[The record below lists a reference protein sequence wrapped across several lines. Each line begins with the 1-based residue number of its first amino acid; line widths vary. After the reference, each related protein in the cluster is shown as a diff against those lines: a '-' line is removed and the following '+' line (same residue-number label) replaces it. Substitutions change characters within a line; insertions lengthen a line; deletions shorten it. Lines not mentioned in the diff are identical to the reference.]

1 MYGLF
6 RLSSRLGLLLF
17 AIIMYEGGR
26 NKVKNKT
33 KRALTGS
40 VISVLVCTA
49 MLVGTTFAWF
59 TDSVSTGKNT
69 ITAGSLTVDLIDEE
83 GNSLEGK
90 TLNWSVADGRAQEEI
105 LWEPGAVYVTEGFR
119 VKNTGNL
126 ALKYKLTVD
135 GAAGDDKLLEAI
147 ELSVVKEAGK
157 EGEAVDID
165 SYEGHLEGGETESD
179 MLYIRAHMKE
189 DAGNDYMGLKLEG
202 IGITVAAAQDTVE
215 TDSFDSQYD
224 AAATYLAK
232 VDSLDSFKEA
242 LKDGNSIV
250 LEAGL
255 NIPGMSDGDF
265 VSDKVVVVDF
275 NGQTITSSNGN
286 AATRVKAGEVT
297 FKDGTITAGANDY
310 CTVIV
315 ADATSN
321 IENMVL
327 NNSKQYGMSLKVFDG
342 GVMNINNSTVNST
355 NGGGGAV
362 ADGGVVNISNSRFD
376 QKGVYDHNSSLVAA
390 SNGGTSNVYSG
401 VFSGESYGLYVFNS
415 GGTINVYD
423 GEFSAATVLKADN
436 STTAVPSVINIY
448 GGSFSGGI
456 TIGNASEL
464 NITGGTFE
472 NTGLSIEEFEAFVPD
487 GYSASEADGV
497 FTVLQD

>member
-1 MYGLF
+1 MQ
-6 RLSSRLGLLLF
+6 R
-17 AIIMYEGGR
+17 GR

-165 SYEGHLEGGETESD
+165 SYEGYLEGGETESD

-189 DAGNDYMGLKLEG
+189 DAGNEYMGLKLEG

-224 AAATYLAK
+224 AAAGYMQNVTTE
-232 VDSLDSFKEA
+232 DE
-242 LKDGNSIV
+242 LKKA
-250 LEAGL
+250 LEAGDDIKLMNDISLSDKLVIAEDKNITIELGEKTLTACGLITNNGDLTIKNGTLTQTNNTYVTANYGTLTMENVTL
-255 NIPGMSDGDF
+255 NNVKFGIHDYGELTIINSDINVENYGIKTFNDTIKLIENSTITVTAKNGYGIDLTGPEAKVGHIVNTTIDADDSLSVSNSQIVERIEGCTFTGRISDISKEETKADVTIVSATVKADIWESDGQIH
-265 VSDKVVVVDF
+265 DKVE
-275 NGQTITSSNGN
+275 S
-286 AATRVKAGEVT
+286 
-297 FKDGTITAGANDY
+297 Y
-310 CTVIV
+310 
-315 ADATSN
+315 
-321 IENMVL
+321 
-327 NNSKQYGMSLKVFDG
+327 
-342 GVMNINNSTVNST
+342 
-355 NGGGGAV
+355 V
-362 ADGGVVNISNSRFD
+362 ADGSTYN
-376 QKGVYDHNSSLVAA
+376 YDRETQTHII
-390 SNGGTSNVYSG
+390 T
-401 VFSGESYGLYVFNS
+401 
-415 GGTINVYD
+415 
-423 GEFSAATVLKADN
+423 AD
-436 STTAVPSVINIY
+436 
-448 GGSFSGGI
+448 
-456 TIGNASEL
+456 
-464 NITGGTFE
+464 
-472 NTGLSIEEFEAFVPD
+472 
-487 GYSASEADGV
+487 
-497 FTVLQD
+497 